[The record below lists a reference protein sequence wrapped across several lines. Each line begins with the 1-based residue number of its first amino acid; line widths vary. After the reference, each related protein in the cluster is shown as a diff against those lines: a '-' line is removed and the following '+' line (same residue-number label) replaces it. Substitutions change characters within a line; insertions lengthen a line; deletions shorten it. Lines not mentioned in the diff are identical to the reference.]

1 MPTPMKITLPAIR
14 PALLTK
20 PAPMPHNP
28 PPPLWTLKG
37 TTGPDTLTGTAGND
51 RIYGDAGN
59 DTISG
64 LAGNDIINGGA
75 GTDRLTGGAGAD
87 LFVVDKLTATAG
99 ATTTITDFKV
109 SEKDHLALVGFGPS
123 KLYSTAAAAQANGGV
138 YQHVVT
144 VSGAQ
149 ALELDVYAKGAA
161 TAAHVVVLVGVTA
174 TVTEANLYGMPFG
187 PFHH

>member
-1 MPTPMKITLPAIR
+1 MAIKLPVHLPM
-14 PALLTK
+14 TK
-20 PAPMPHNP
+20 PAITPQITAPRPAP
-28 PPPLWTLKG
+28 PPVWTLQG
-37 TTGPDTLTGTAGND
+37 TTGADTLTGTANND

-75 GTDRLTGGAGAD
+75 GTNRLTGGAGAD
-87 LFVVDKLTATAG
+87 LFVVDKRTATAG

-123 KLYSTAAAAQANGGV
+123 KLYTTAAAAQANGGV
-138 YQHVVT
+138 HQHVVT

-149 ALELDVYAKGAA
+149 ALELDVYAKGAT